1 MACSMSTLSDRQRAT
16 VRVQRASGRH
26 REGTGRRHGLGS
38 VGPVPARPASR
49 PPRRGAWPLFP
60 FTRASPRGQPNV
72 ASAAGQRSAGWGL
85 LPACLPTSTT
95 GRRGEEGGGGE
106 GPVVNAPVRR
116 SATTPLT
123 SLSRPASS
131 LEPDTARATGHPDGE
146 QLLILPLGRLYEP
159 SYGASSKAALLRP
172 GTSLARDA
180 PATARP
186 ADGSRSAGSLA
197 GRQARRCVV
206 SSCRRTCVG
215 GPERTR
221 ATDPGRRG

>member
-26 REGTGRRHGLGS
+26 REGAGRRHGLGS
-38 VGPVPARPASR
+38 VSPVPARPASR
-49 PPRRGAWPLFP
+49 PPRRSAWPLSP
-60 FTRASPRGQPNV
+60 FKHASPRGQPNV

-95 GRRGEEGGGGE
+95 GRRGEEGGRE

-146 QLLILPLGRLYEP
+146 QLLILPLGRLNEP